1 VLFFDNKEQ
10 IKGANKM
17 AKTLKESREF
27 MEAMGI
33 PGRDLWGLPSSTK
46 TFPDGAQWRIEIS
59 GVEHPSTMKAMID
72 EARKRNVIIHR
83 AIVTV
88 QGSTLSDFDEL
99 KAIAQMGR
107 DEKIEVI
114 ATMGPRKTWD
124 VGARAP
130 GFSEGAM
137 VGFRLR
143 GSDNISYWL
152 ADMMRNIE
160 AGFKGFLVLD
170 EGILSIV
177 THMREVDFIPQ
188 DIVFKWSAFGGY
200 CSAAGAKV
208 IEKMG
213 ANSLNPTSDVSLPI
227 LAGMRKAVNIP
238 IDIYMFIT
246 DAEGGM
252 FRIYE
257 APEVARVA
265 SPCYFKIE
273 PGTSQA
279 DIYKPWVTESW
290 HSEFMR
296 EKIKEA
302 SIFQEIMERYAPQLK
317 LSKKGPSDLVLPD
330 PK

>member
-1 VLFFDNKEQ
+1 MD
-10 IKGANKM
+10 KGVNKM
-17 AKTLKESREF
+17 IKTLKEIREF
-27 MEAMGI
+27 MEGMGI
-33 PGRDLWGLPSSTK
+33 PGRDLGNLPSSMK
-46 TFPDGAQWRIEIS
+46 AFPDGAQWRIEIS
-59 GVEHPSTMKAMID
+59 GVEHPSTMEAMID
-72 EARKRNVIIHR
+72 EATKRNVTIHR

-88 QGSTLSDFDEL
+88 AGSTLSDFSEL

-107 DEKIEVI
+107 DENIEVI
-114 ATMGPRKTWD
+114 ATMGPRKGWD

-130 GFSEGAM
+130 GFFEGAM

-160 AGFKGFLVLD
+160 AGLRGFLILD

-177 THMREVDFIPQ
+177 NRMREGGFIPK
-188 DIVFKWSAFGGY
+188 DVLFKWSAFGGY

-227 LAGMRKAVNIP
+227 LAGMRKAVDIP

-257 APEVARVA
+257 APEIARVT

-279 DIYKPWVTESW
+279 DIYKPWVKESW
-290 HSEFMR
+290 HAEFMR
-296 EKIKEA
+296 EKVKEA
-302 SIFQEIMERYAPQLK
+302 AIFQEIMKRHAPQLK
-317 LSKKGPSDLVLPD
+317 LSKKDPYDSILPES
-330 PK
+330 K